1 MVATPEKAIGQPIAR
16 VDAVERV
23 KGRAVYAPDL
33 TLPGTL
39 HCKILRSP
47 HAHARIKSMD
57 TSAAEAY
64 PGVQAVVTHKDLPS
78 LESDEQV
85 GGEVTL
91 DAVYLRQF
99 LMAQDR
105 VLFHGHPVAA
115 VAANSPH
122 IAEEAL
128 DLIKVDYE
136 PLPAVVGIEDAI
148 KDDAPIIHQE
158 VRTRGLEGRSDKPTN
173 LSVHMELA
181 RGDVAKGYE
190 EADVV
195 LE

>member
-1 MVATPEKAIGQPIAR
+1 MAEPSTRPISRCPARCTARFSAARSRTPK
-16 VDAVERV
+16 
-23 KGRAVYAPDL
+23 
-33 TLPGTL
+33 
-39 HCKILRSP
+39 
-47 HAHARIKSMD
+47 IKSID

-64 PGVQAVVTHKDLPS
+64 PGVKAVVTHKDLPA

-91 DAVYLRQF
+91 DASYLREF
-99 LMAQDR
+99 LMAKDR

-115 VAANSPH
+115 VAATSPH

-136 PLPAVVGIEDAI
+136 ALPAVVHIEDAI
-148 KDDAPIIHQE
+148 KDDAPVIHQE

-173 LSVHMELA
+173 ISVHMELA
-181 RGDVAKGYE
+181 PWRCCQRLRRGGRRP
-190 EADVV
+190 
-195 LE
+195 